1 MAGQGGLGSMGLS
14 FLVNPMLNPQTAA
27 TIAITV
33 AAGSEILALLPIR
46 SNSWIQLAFGVLKTV
61 FPRRR

>member
-1 MAGQGGLGSMGLS
+1 MAGQGRLGIMGLS
-14 FLVNPMLNPQTAA
+14 FPVNLMLNPQTAA
-27 TIAITV
+27 TIAIAV

-46 SNSWIQLAFGVLKTV
+46 SNSWIQLGLGVLRTV